1 MLDPNE
7 ATRIDVEG
15 IRQHPWF
22 RSPMGPQLQEAIEKM
37 EAEQAANEVR
47 RCIWTHTHTP
57 LHSFRI
63 PHSPALIRPLR
74 PVASSNEGRDS
85 NPRAGN
91 THRLPPLSHQ
101 SAHRPAYQILP
112 AILIAP
118 SLQVRAAA
126 GAFSSRVRNQAV
138 KGLIDVATSTR
149 FREQVRASYMRGVAQ
164 VGDQA
169 GWGWAWGRGRGC
181 LRFRHGEDGSAGLDR
196 N

>member
-1 MLDPNE
+1 MLPQAVSLLDRMLDPNE

-47 RCIWTHTHTP
+47 RCICTHTP

-74 PVASSNEGRDS
+74 PFASSNKGRDS
-85 NPRAGN
+85 DPRAGS
-91 THRLPPLSHQ
+91 THCLPPLSHQ
-101 SAHRPAYQILP
+101 SAHSPAYQILP

-126 GAFSSRVRNQAV
+126 GAFSSRVRDQAV

-164 VGDQA
+164 V
-169 GWGWAWGRGRGC
+169 
-181 LRFRHGEDGSAGLDR
+181 ED
-196 N
+196 